1 MAIKVKDLLQ
11 NSSTCGIYS
20 FLEEAH
26 NLTRIDQEKHKIK
39 QIFIFGT
46 P

>member
-1 MAIKVKDLLQ
+1 MAIKVKGLLQ